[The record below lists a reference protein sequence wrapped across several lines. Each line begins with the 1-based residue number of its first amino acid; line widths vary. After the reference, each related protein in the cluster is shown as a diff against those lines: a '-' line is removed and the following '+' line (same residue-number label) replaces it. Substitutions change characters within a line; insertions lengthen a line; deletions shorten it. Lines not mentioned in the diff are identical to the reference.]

1 MRTNRRSRSRLLVTA
16 LLTAT
21 LLLAGC
27 SGETG
32 DTTLPPDTTTTSEP
46 DTTTTVPPTT
56 TSVPAAPSTTSP
68 VDEGAEGSGCTPGE
82 GDLADGE
89 WYGEAASVS
98 ANEIEFDLACWFTGD
113 AAIRAA
119 AEDGEESPP
128 PNDYYVRNVN
138 TTLRTILV
146 GDEVM
151 VVWYPEIG
159 DPASETTISYQEWLD
174 ALDDRGGL
182 MLAVWIEI
190 EEGVISSIREQ
201 WVP

>member
-1 MRTNRRSRSRLLVTA
+1 MRLGMWGTA
-16 LLTAT
+16 LVTAT

-32 DTTLPPDTTTTSEP
+32 DTTLPPDTTTKSEP
-46 DTTTTVPPTT
+46 DTTTTVAPTT

-68 VDEGAEGSGCTPGE
+68 RDDGAEGSGFAPGE

-89 WYGEAASVS
+89 WYGEATSVS

-113 AAIRAA
+113 AAARAA
-119 AEDGEESPP
+119 AEDDEESPP

-138 TTLRTILV
+138 TTIRTVPV
-146 GDEVM
+146 GDEVS

-159 DPASETTISYQEWLD
+159 DPTSETTISYQEWLD

-182 MLAVWIEI
+182 MLAIWIEI
-190 EEGVISSIREQ
+190 EEGVISSIKEQ